1 MKNSSSDVGLPS
13 KSAGKWLWPTA
24 CALVCLGFGTAS
36 GLSTVGGTGSWY
48 QELIRPP
55 GTPPSWVFGPVWTVL
70 YLLMGVALG
79 RLILKR
85 AWPAVWVFGIQFA
98 LNLMWTPVFF
108 GAHRIDVA
116 LVVIAAMWFG
126 VVSAIQLAGKSD
138 RVSAWLLLPYL
149 LWVSYAG
156 YLNAGFYWLNVG

>member
-1 MKNSSSDVGLPS
+1 M
-13 KSAGKWLWPTA
+13 A
-24 CALVCLGFGTAS
+24 CALGCLGLGTAS
-36 GLSTVGGTGSWY
+36 GLSTVGGPDSWY

-55 GTPPSWVFGPVWTVL
+55 GTPPPWMFGPVWTVL

-79 RLILKR
+79 RLILKK

-116 LVVIAAMWFG
+116 LLIIAAIWFG
-126 VVSAIQLAGKSD
+126 VVSTIQLAGKSD
-138 RVSAWLLLPYL
+138 RVSAWLLVPYL